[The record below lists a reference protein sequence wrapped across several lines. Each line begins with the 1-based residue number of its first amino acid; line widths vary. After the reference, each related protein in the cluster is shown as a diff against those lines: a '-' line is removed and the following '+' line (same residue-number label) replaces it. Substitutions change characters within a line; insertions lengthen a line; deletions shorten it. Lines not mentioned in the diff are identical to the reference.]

1 MLSRHIPSQVT
12 RLPCEPTHYF
22 KPRSRTRTG
31 AKREKKNPFFVA
43 HPHTP
48 PILSASPTAPSSLLD
63 AGRAGVPR
71 RNQQLKCLNRRGL
84 DPHTVVTEP

>member
-12 RLPCEPTHYF
+12 RLPCEPCEPTHYF
-22 KPRSRTRTG
+22 KSRSRTRTG
-31 AKREKKNPFFVA
+31 AKREKKPFLIA
-43 HPHTP
+43 HPP
-48 PILSASPTAPSSLLD
+48 FLSASPTAPSSLLD

-71 RNQQLKCLNRRGL
+71 RYQQLKCLNRRGL

>member
-1 MLSRHIPSQVT
+1 MMLSKAHSESSYLLALHLR
-12 RLPCEPTHYF
+12 YF

-31 AKREKKNPFFVA
+31 AKEKKTFVVA

-48 PILSASPTAPSSLLD
+48 PILSASPSSLLD

-71 RNQQLKCLNRRGL
+71 RNQQLKCLDRRGL
-84 DPHTVVTEP
+84 DSHTVVTEP